1 MAEEKKAEKA
11 PYARYAFKN
20 PYNYAV
26 MGGFASAAV
35 LTGNWWLG
43 VVGAGFEA
51 LWMLFAPD
59 SRLLRKLWFD
69 KVWSQEVD
77 EKKRAELEAKFKT
90 LPESDAMRCLA
101 LKEKQ
106 EQIDRLAKENPA
118 FTVELLAGELG
129 KLDALVR
136 SFVELSV
143 TCARYHDY
151 LRSVDLNEIESDL
164 MRYRKIME
172 HSTGEKRDIAQKN
185 LAVLEKRK
193 EKTTEIYGY
202 LSSAR
207 GQLEL
212 IENTFRLLADQ
223 IVTMRSPQELGGQLD
238 ELLDGVEA
246 VRQTTRETDKLLQ
259 APLTIDSQR

>member
-1 MAEEKKAEKA
+1 MASSDEKPRP

-26 MGGFASAAV
+26 MGGFASAAL

-43 VVGAGFEA
+43 LAGAGAEA

-69 KVWSQEVD
+69 KRHQED
-77 EKKRAELEAKFKT
+77 QNAAKKAELDAKFKL
-90 LPESDAMRCLA
+90 LPEPDAMRCLA
-101 LKEKQ
+101 LREKQ
-106 EQIDRLAKENPA
+106 EQINKLAQENPA
-118 FTVELLAGELG
+118 FTIDLLSGELQ
-129 KLDALVR
+129 KLDDLVR
-136 SFVELSV
+136 AFLELSV
-143 TCARYHDY
+143 TCARYQDY
-151 LRSVDLNEIESDL
+151 LGSVDVDEIERDL
-164 MRYRKIME
+164 RRYHQILDK
-172 HSTGEKRDIAQKN
+172 GEGDKRMLAQKN
-185 LAVLEKRK
+185 IAVLEKRK
-193 EKTTEIYGY
+193 DKYAEIRGY

-223 IVTMRSPQELGGQLD
+223 IVTMRSPTELSGQLD
-238 ELLDGVEA
+238 DLLDGVEA

-259 APLTIDSQR
+259 AVER

>member
-1 MAEEKKAEKA
+1 MARSDEEARP

-26 MGGFASAAV
+26 MGGFASAAL

-43 VVGAGFEA
+43 LAGAGAEA

-69 KVWSQEVD
+69 KRHQED
-77 EKKRAELEAKFKT
+77 QNAAKKAELDAKFKL
-90 LPESDAMRCLA
+90 LPEPDAMRCLA
-101 LKEKQ
+101 LREKQ
-106 EQIDRLAKENPA
+106 EQINKLAQENPA
-118 FTVELLAGELG
+118 FTIDLLSAELQ
-129 KLDALVR
+129 KLDDLVR
-136 SFVELSV
+136 AFLELSV
-143 TCARYHDY
+143 TCARYQDY
-151 LRSVDLNEIESDL
+151 LGSVDVDEIERDL
-164 MRYRKIME
+164 RRYHQILDK
-172 HSTGEKRDIAQKN
+172 GEADKRVLAQKN
-185 LAVLEKRK
+185 IAVLEKRK
-193 EKTTEIYGY
+193 EKYGEIRNY

-223 IVTMRSPQELGGQLD
+223 IVTMRSPTELSGQLD

-246 VRQTTRETDKLLQ
+246 VRQTTRETDRLLQ
-259 APLTIDSQR
+259 AVER